1 MQQKRFIFRGG
12 LIALFATLVTA
23 CGGGGGGGD
32 TSGSPAAAPT
42 QSASINPN
50 VKVVTDAEIVA
61 SSTAVAPDGTV
72 QIGVTKTQPLSVGD
86 VVMMAPGVSGFSNGF
101 AGKIVATKETAGN
114 STLTLKRAGL
124 ADVFSKLKI
133 NYDSTKNSGTQAGL
147 RVSRVITAPG
157 VKASFVENTAAP
169 LQTGLY
175 SRLCSLVSQAGVT
188 FANTLECNGNKG
200 TLSGKLSLTKDV
212 GVTKTAT
219 GEKITAQWEA
229 YFNLEDVKQVL
240 DTNFDDLQSAVTSAN
255 ENFHFEVSGKAAA
268 GMRLTV
274 PDEKSR
280 FTFNVSDLFGD
291 ATGEELFED
300 LEWKL
305 KYAEVKGLNADDKK
319 GLIPVA
325 GLVIDAACVAE
336 SIATG
341 GAAIWKACGFT
352 GALQDSVTFQ
362 TVSKPFSFIL
372 WAYINVDGELKL
384 TGSFDIVK
392 MEGYEF
398 KKGLNYTHDG
408 GAKLI
413 SAEASSPT
421 ISMLN
426 VNGAVDAKVTLGS
439 QLAMDVLIAGVRPA
453 AVHIDIYKYTQN
465 YHLEGK
471 GGMQVYPNLLLSGE
485 FCHYGNYEAAS
496 QLTVLAK
503 LKASIGNP
511 DWFALESGFEYK
523 LEPKHVWATGTL
535 LEPTCYTT
543 TPLTYTLSRRAQN
556 PNNEKEWQYLLSFPT
571 SYRNFKASVG
581 KWKLKLDGQNTLDI
595 TPDENGEVVVN
606 LAADKFYTTE
616 LQGFHIFEEKD
627 TALGT
632 AVEALKVKANQA
644 VQTPS
649 TPTLGSNPATP
660 WVGQTIAL
668 WLNTTWADIKTVVWN
683 FGVGTADVVV
693 QGVDVILGRSTAVS
707 TVIAT
712 PGSQTVTASYRDT
725 FGNLLGRG
733 TFSLLAVTQGTSIV
747 DVTSDSDTKP
757 GLVANNGSTDDATPT
772 ISGIISAPLTFGQR
786 VNVYDGNTQFTALA
800 VVNGTTW
807 TFTPPAPLIGGA
819 HSFTAEVAGFDGTPG
834 SRSAAYVVNVQPVQV
849 PVATSCGATIA
860 STPFSENFSSNTL
873 DATKW
878 SVDSTGGSVVQN
890 GKLTVSSNGTNRFPY
905 IQTKANPFPAS
916 GDFSFYCKA
925 KYLSIGNNGVGACNA
940 VQNVIIPGAAT
951 LTYERGTRFEHWSSG
966 FYTVATN
973 IAALGSVQS
982 LYFFSDPAATTAHD
996 YETCVVGN
1004 TVSTYRDGLQ
1014 IGSATLPAGWVRPT
1028 NIFMGNP
1035 VIGSS
1040 GIAWSSF
1047 EVNNIEVRRLT
1058 APQNQGSF
1066 QVNAN
1071 NPLGTAFTVPNG
1083 VAACTFNA
1091 TGNWINSGVT
1101 SDANGDPAFPRN
1113 ITLYLQ
1119 SAYFFSLIAKSMNG
1133 YQFIGTSQEIPVAA
1147 GQTLSFMTNEGV
1159 SASDFYYDNSGS
1171 LLVSYTCH

>member
-426 VNGAVDAKVTLGS
+426 VNGAVDAKVTLGKRRS
-439 QLAMDVLIAGVRPA
+439 NQL
-453 AVHIDIYKYTQN
+453 
-465 YHLEGK
+465 
-471 GGMQVYPNLLLSGE
+471 
-485 FCHYGNYEAAS
+485 
-496 QLTVLAK
+496 
-503 LKASIGNP
+503 
-511 DWFALESGFEYK
+511 
-523 LEPKHVWATGTL
+523 
-535 LEPTCYTT
+535 
-543 TPLTYTLSRRAQN
+543 
-556 PNNEKEWQYLLSFPT
+556 
-571 SYRNFKASVG
+571 
-581 KWKLKLDGQNTLDI
+581 
-595 TPDENGEVVVN
+595 
-606 LAADKFYTTE
+606 
-616 LQGFHIFEEKD
+616 
-627 TALGT
+627 
-632 AVEALKVKANQA
+632 
-644 VQTPS
+644 
-649 TPTLGSNPATP
+649 
-660 WVGQTIAL
+660 
-668 WLNTTWADIKTVVWN
+668 
-683 FGVGTADVVV
+683 
-693 QGVDVILGRSTAVS
+693 
-707 TVIAT
+707 
-712 PGSQTVTASYRDT
+712 
-725 FGNLLGRG
+725 
-733 TFSLLAVTQGTSIV
+733 
-747 DVTSDSDTKP
+747 
-757 GLVANNGSTDDATPT
+757 
-772 ISGIISAPLTFGQR
+772 
-786 VNVYDGNTQFTALA
+786 
-800 VVNGTTW
+800 
-807 TFTPPAPLIGGA
+807 
-819 HSFTAEVAGFDGTPG
+819 
-834 SRSAAYVVNVQPVQV
+834 
-849 PVATSCGATIA
+849 
-860 STPFSENFSSNTL
+860 
-873 DATKW
+873 
-878 SVDSTGGSVVQN
+878 
-890 GKLTVSSNGTNRFPY
+890 
-905 IQTKANPFPAS
+905 
-916 GDFSFYCKA
+916 
-925 KYLSIGNNGVGACNA
+925 
-940 VQNVIIPGAAT
+940 
-951 LTYERGTRFEHWSSG
+951 
-966 FYTVATN
+966 
-973 IAALGSVQS
+973 
-982 LYFFSDPAATTAHD
+982 
-996 YETCVVGN
+996 
-1004 TVSTYRDGLQ
+1004 
-1014 IGSATLPAGWVRPT
+1014 
-1028 NIFMGNP
+1028 
-1035 VIGSS
+1035 
-1040 GIAWSSF
+1040 
-1047 EVNNIEVRRLT
+1047 
-1058 APQNQGSF
+1058 
-1066 QVNAN
+1066 
-1071 NPLGTAFTVPNG
+1071 
-1083 VAACTFNA
+1083 
-1091 TGNWINSGVT
+1091 
-1101 SDANGDPAFPRN
+1101 
-1113 ITLYLQ
+1113 
-1119 SAYFFSLIAKSMNG
+1119 
-1133 YQFIGTSQEIPVAA
+1133 
-1147 GQTLSFMTNEGV
+1147 
-1159 SASDFYYDNSGS
+1159 
-1171 LLVSYTCH
+1171 